1 MQINSS
7 SVIPQSRD
15 RVFRAY
21 RDEMSEVARF
31 MPNIQ
36 QINVVK
42 RELVD
47 PGVKLHN
54 EWIGK
59 GEIPRPVQGIVKPD
73 MLRWDDF
80 AIWDN
85 GAWACQWEIKLRVFT
100 DAVKCHGKTR
110 FIEESA
116 GSTRVILAG
125 TLDINLRDIPGVPR
139 MLAGTVGPLVE
150 KFIVALI
157 TPNLEQVNTSLA
169 QYLNASGG
177 RG

>member
-7 SVIPQSRD
+7 SVIPQPRE

-21 RDEMSEVARF
+21 RDEMSAVARF

-42 RELVD
+42 REPID
-47 PGVKLHN
+47 GGIKLHN

-59 GEIPRPVQGIVKPD
+59 GEIPRPVQGIIKPE
-73 MLRWDDF
+73 MLRWDDY
-80 AIWDN
+80 ATWDDA
-85 GAWACQWEIKLRVFT
+85 AWGCRWEIKIRVFT
-100 DAVKCHGKTR
+100 DAMSCQGRTR
-110 FIEESA
+110 FLEEGP

-125 TLDINLRDIPGVPR
+125 TLDISLKDIPGVPR
-139 MLAGTVGPLVE
+139 LLAGTVGPLVE

-169 QYLNASGG
+169 NYLKAGG
-177 RG
+177 V